1 MLSDSLAV
9 YYLLQGVSVP
19 EHSTEPPTKPFD
31 GLRWADEKSLVWT
44 VPAEGN
50 MAEYIGLMF
59 DEIGEALGAQTDAG
73 LIVDLREASLPTPAG
88 RSRIVAGV
96 KHLNDR
102 LCGVAIVVGK
112 SKVHIL
118 LVNLTRFM
126 MAGLGV
132 PLRAFESIDKATAWL
147 AKLRRR

>member
-1 MLSDSLAV
+1 MSV
-9 YYLLQGVSVP
+9 NEQGQD
-19 EHSTEPPTKPFD
+19 PPTKPFEV
-31 GLRWADEKSLVWT
+31 LSWADDRSLVWT
-44 VPAEGN
+44 VSAQGYL
-50 MAEYIGLMF
+50 AEYIGLMF
-59 DEIGEALGAQTDAG
+59 DEIEEAFGNREDPG
-73 LIVDLREASLPTPAG
+73 LIVDLRNASMPTPAG
-88 RSRIVAGV
+88 RARIIAGV

-102 LCGVAIVVGK
+102 LCGVAIIVGK

-147 AKLRRR
+147 ATLRRR

>member
-59 DEIGEALGAQTDAG
+59 DEIGEALGVQTDAG
-73 LIVDLREASLPTPAG
+73 LIDCIRINISTQRKLLSFGLMASCQ
-88 RSRIVAGV
+88 
-96 KHLNDR
+96 K
-102 LCGVAIVVGK
+102 
-112 SKVHIL
+112 
-118 LVNLTRFM
+118 
-126 MAGLGV
+126 
-132 PLRAFESIDKATAWL
+132 RASF
-147 AKLRRR
+147 